1 MDRGLTAIVSV
12 LSTVFREFNMNDKGS
27 DMEQDND
34 LIKSSFSETN
44 KETGTVVTL
53 TPNSGN
59 TVQPVAL
66 MRLGLFVPTLKS
78 TARGRTGQ
86 MASMDVTSELSQL
99 SLVKAEGYEN
109 IKITGARLDM
119 DNDFKT
125 WVGIIHAFAR
135 HKTIG
140 DSVSL
145 PFVEFV
151 KLCGIPS
158 ARSSAKLRKRL
169 DSSLTRIATN
179 TISFSNKAGDYYVT
193 HLVQSAK
200 YSPKTDQVTIQA
212 DPKIFELYQFD
223 RKVLLQLRAINVLSR
238 KESAQ
243 ALYTYIESLPSSPA
257 PVSLARL
264 RARLNLTSR
273 PITQNA
279 TVRKAMEQLRD
290 IGYLDYSELKRG
302 RTVYFIIHE
311 RRPKLHPD
319 GLPLGLPLANEED
332 IEIDDD
338 SNSAEGELVRLSA
351 EEKQLLDR
359 IRRGELK

>member
-1 MDRGLTAIVSV
+1 M
-12 LSTVFREFNMNDKGS
+12 EHDK
-27 DMEQDND
+27 D
-34 LIKSSFSETN
+34 LIAESFSEQD
-44 KETGTVVTL
+44 KATGSVVAL
-53 TPNSGN
+53 VPNSNN

-86 MASMDVTSELSQL
+86 MASMDVTDELKQL
-99 SLVKAEGYEN
+99 SLVRSEGYEN
-109 IKITGARLDM
+109 IRITGARLDM

-135 HKTIG
+135 YKVLG
-140 DSVSL
+140 DTVTL

-158 ARSSAKLRKRL
+158 ARSSARLRKRL
-169 DSSLTRIATN
+169 DASLTRIATN
-179 TISFSNKAGDYYVT
+179 TISFTNKAGDYYVT

-200 YSPKTDQVTIQA
+200 YSPRTDEVTLQA

-223 RKVLLQLRAINVLSR
+223 RKVLLQLRAINALSR

-243 ALYTYIESLPSSPA
+243 ALYTFIESLPSNPA

-273 PITQNA
+273 TITQNA

-302 RTVYFIIHE
+302 RTVYFHIHY
-311 RRPKLHPD
+311 RRPKLRPD
-319 GLPLGLPLANEED
+319 HIPLSLPPELEAELSEDETDTLPEP
-332 IEIDDD
+332 
-338 SNSAEGELVRLSA
+338 EGEMVRLSP
-351 EEKQLLDR
+351 EERLLLEK
-359 IRRGELK
+359 IRRGEFR